1 MTRRIATKPFA
12 ALLGALL
19 FVSAAAT
26 AVTLDELQQE
36 IDTGK
41 FDAAARLSQTYLE
54 AHPGNRDARFMH
66 AREGHAG
73 VRMSVAVRCKQLRQ
87 QVEQHRRARDDNR
100 QHKA

>member
-19 FVSAAAT
+19 FVSTAAT
-26 AVTLDELQQE
+26 AVTLDELQHE

-54 AHPGNRDARFMH
+54 THPGNRDARFMH
-66 AREGHAG
+66 ARALL
-73 VRMSVAVRCKQLRQ
+73 SAVRAQSF
-87 QVEQHRRARDDNR
+87 A
-100 QHKA
+100 